1 MAKFLAEHTKAKVVG
16 MDNFNEYYDVAL
28 KYKRADLL
36 SHWNTV
42 QVLDGDVCDAPFLRS
57 ILEDHHVTHVL
68 HLAAQAGVRYSLEQP
83 LSYVRNNIQCFVT
96 LLEELRRLKGSSN
109 DSVLPRFVYASSSSV
124 YGGNVEIPFK
134 ETDEVDNPSSVYGF
148 SKRANELLAL
158 VYFKVFGI
166 PSVGL
171 RFFTVYG
178 PWGRPDMAPYKFTAS
193 ISKGENITV
202 YNQGDMARDFT
213 YIDDIVSGIY
223 ASLSYLP
230 SSSEVINLG
239 KSKPEQVLDLV
250 KIIEKEVGRTARLSY
265 EDSAVDLHA
274 TYASTSKA
282 KELLSYAPQVS
293 MDEGIKRFVEWYFL
307 YTGERALCASE
318 CSEMSRCI
326 PSPFDDMLTQSVE
339 ATHGCQTVIYTA
351 FFGPTRSGLQDPPAE
366 LACNDERC
374 CAVAFT
380 NIEIP
385 MSASRYK
392 WKIIMWSGENFHFW
406 DNRRLSRVMKLSP
419 ARFFSSSVEHAIY
432 IDTKLTL
439 KADYN
444 YLVGMLSDNENRTAS
459 LVAVRHPARNGP
471 FEEKEA
477 ITGHK
482 KTRSSVTYTLRTLDH
497 QVNGYLDLQNTQNI
511 SMVNMI
517 EGALLVH
524 KLKNKSGRKFRCAWS
539 KEYYGGCDRDQI
551 SFTAVLAKEAH
562 DAGSNLDPDQEWC
575 KVSSDPDSY
584 VRILPRI
591 LHWSKGS
598 LAVASEKDAYDRKLA

>member
-1 MAKFLAEHTKAKVVG
+1 
-16 MDNFNEYYDVAL
+16 
-28 KYKRADLL
+28 
-36 SHWNTV
+36 
-42 QVLDGDVCDAPFLRS
+42 
-57 ILEDHHVTHVL
+57 
-68 HLAAQAGVRYSLEQP
+68 
-83 LSYVRNNIQCFVT
+83 
-96 LLEELRRLKGSSN
+96 
-109 DSVLPRFVYASSSSV
+109 
-124 YGGNVEIPFK
+124 VEIPFK
-134 ETDEVDNPSSVYGF
+134 ETDQVDNPSSVYGF

-166 PSVGL
+166 PSIGL

-223 ASLSYLP
+223 ASLRYPP
-230 SSSEVINLG
+230 SSSEIFNLG

-250 KIIEKEVGRTARLSY
+250 KTIEKEVGQTARLSF

-293 MDEGIKRFVEWYFL
+293 LDEGIKRFVEWYFL

-318 CSEMSRCI
+318 CSEKSRCI
-326 PSPFDDMLTQSVE
+326 SSPFDDMLTQSVE

-385 MSASRYK
+385 MSASRDK
-392 WKIIMWSGENFHFW
+392 WKTIMWSGDNFHFW
-406 DNRRLSRVMKLSP
+406 DNRRLSKVVKLNP
-419 ARFFSSSVEHAIY
+419 TRFFSSSVKQAIW

-459 LVAVRHPARNGP
+459 LVALQNPFRNNP
-471 FEEKEA
+471 FQAKVA
-477 ITGHK
+477 IK
-482 KTRSSVTYTLRTLDH
+482 QRKRSRWSTTYTLRTMDH
-497 QVNGYLDLQNTQNI
+497 QVNDYLDLQTSRNI
-511 SMVNMI
+511 SLVNMI
-517 EGALLVH
+517 DSAILVH
-524 KLKNKSGRKFRCAWS
+524 DLKSEAGRKFRCAWS
-539 KEYYGGCDRDQI
+539 KEYYQGCDRDQI
-551 SFTAVLAKEAH
+551 PFTAVLAKEAH
-562 DAGSNLDPDQEWC
+562 DAGQNLDPDQEWC

-584 VRILPRI
+584 VRILPRG
-591 LHWSKGS
+591 LHWFQGS
-598 LAVASEKDAYDRKLA
+598 LAVASGKDAYDRKLA